1 MIWRKDPKEVE
12 MGLDMFLEGRKWR
25 WSNFRE
31 PEQNLMEDGFQ
42 VKETVLEL
50 GYWRKHP
57 NLHGY
62 IVRTLAGG
70 VDECQSIQ
78 LNSEAIDRIIDAV
91 EKNKLPETSG
101 FFFGHSD
108 GPGDKFYD
116 GQKAR
121 DLEIL
126 NAAKQWLNTEEPE
139 VLRSIT
145 YQASW

>member
-1 MIWRKDPKEVE
+1 
-12 MGLDMFLEGRKWR
+12 MGLDMYLEGRKWR

-31 PEQNLMEDGFQ
+31 PEKNLMEDGFQ

-62 IVRTLAGG
+62 IVRTFAGG

-78 LNSEAIDRIIDAV
+78 LDADSIDIIIKAIETDS
-91 EKNKLPETSG
+91 LPETYG

-121 DLEIL
+121 DLEIFR
-126 NAAKQWLNTEEPE
+126 AAKQWLEIEDPTVSRN
-139 VLRSIT
+139 IT